1 MSNIIPFA
9 LFEAADS
16 AQNLHMTHADEDIF
30 ERGDKGAQA
39 AVEFITDVAKTLGKG
54 STKLTVKWD
63 GAPAIFAGYDPADGR
78 FFVGTKSV
86 FNKNPK
92 LYKTTA
98 DIDANESGGKA
109 EKLKVSLEELPKV
122 GIPKDKVL
130 QGDVLWTQGDLK
142 YETIG
147 GQRYVTAHPNT
158 LVYAWPSESD
168 VGKQVAVARMGI
180 VWHTT
185 YSGRGDLSSYRASFG
200 VDVNTL
206 KVVRSVWQEDAYFK
220 GADIAFS
227 EDEYQQV
234 YGLTMKAKGLIGNFD
249 KLVEIMDTIPQS
261 AIGAG
266 IKTYINSLIRNGQ
279 LPNPDKAAK
288 EYVEYVNK
296 YWEEKVIAK
305 VKTDNAKELK
315 RVALKQLQSELRTN
329 MNTLQRAFQYVDLI
343 TQAKM
348 IVVRKLNALSKEQ
361 VFVKTKD
368 GYKVTA
374 PEGFVAISGAKG
386 EAVKFVDRLSFSH
399 FNFSA
404 EYLKGWQK

>member
-185 YSGRGDLSSYRASFG
+185 YSGRGNLSNYRSSFG

-261 AIGAG
+261 AVGAG

-296 YWEEKVIAK
+296 YWEEKVVAK

-315 RVALKQLQSELRTN
+315 RVALKQLQTELRTN

>member
-1 MSNIIPFA
+1 MSDLIPFK

-30 ERGDKGAQA
+30 ERGDQGANA

-63 GAPAIFAGYDPADGR
+63 GAPAIFAGHDPADGR

-92 LYKTTA
+92 LYKTIA
-98 DIDANESGGKA
+98 DIDAGESGGKA

-122 GIPKDKVL
+122 GIPKGLVL
-130 QGDVLWTQGDLK
+130 QGDLLWTQGDLK
-142 YETIG
+142 YETIDG
-147 GQRYVTAHPNT
+147 VRYVTAHPNT

-168 VGKQVAVARMGI
+168 VGKRIVLARLGI

-185 YSGRGDLSSYRASFG
+185 YSGRRDLSSYRSSFG
-200 VDVNTL
+200 VDVKTL
-206 KVVRSVWQEDAYFK
+206 KQTRSVWQEDAYFK

-227 EDEYQQV
+227 DEEYSEVYQ
-234 YGLTMKAKGLIGNFD
+234 LTMGAKALIGDFD
-249 KLVEIMDTIPQS
+249 KLVEIMNTLPSQ
-261 AIGAG
+261 AVGAG
-266 IKTYINSLIRNGQ
+266 VKTYINSLIRRGK
-279 LPNPDKAAK
+279 LPEPDTAAK
-288 EYVEYVNK
+288 EYLDYVNK
-296 YWEEKVIAK
+296 YWEDKVVAK
-305 VKTDNAKELK
+305 VKTDAAKDSK
-315 RVALKQLQSELRTN
+315 RAALKQFTTELRAQ

-348 IVVRKLNALSKEQ
+348 IVVKKLNALSKEQ
-361 VFVKTKD
+361 IFVKTKD
-368 GYKVTA
+368 GYQATA
-374 PEGFVAISGAKG
+374 PEGFVAISGEKG

-399 FNFSA
+399 FNFSDT
-404 EYLKGWQK
+404 YIKGWQK

>member
-227 EDEYQQV
+227 EDEYKEV

-315 RVALKQLQSELRTN
+315 RVALKQLQTELRTN